1 MLYKRL
7 NNLFEI
13 NLRSKKWLLRC
24 SYNHHKEN
32 IASHLNSISAVLDK
46 LCTDYE
52 NIILLDDNVEVKD
65 KYIIAHITL
74 VKTKNMF

>member
-7 NNLFEI
+7 NNSFEDFFVEI
-13 NLRSKKWLLRC
+13 NLRSKKWLLGC

-32 IASHLNSISAVLDK
+32 IASQLNNISAFLDK

-52 NIILLDDNVEVKD
+52 NIILLDDDNVEVKD
-65 KYIIAHITL
+65 KYIIVYIA
-74 VKTKNMF
+74 